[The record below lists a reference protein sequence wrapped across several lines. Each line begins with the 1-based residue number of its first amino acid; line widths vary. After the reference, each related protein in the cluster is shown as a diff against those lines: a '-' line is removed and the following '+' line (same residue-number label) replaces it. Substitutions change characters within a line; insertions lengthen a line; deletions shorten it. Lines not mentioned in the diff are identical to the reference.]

1 VYLPTFE
8 YYLYGDIYVCTIVRK
23 AMTLKQFEKIGHD
36 LHLNN
41 KNTGLNLVDNNCNIF
56 YKAIQALD
64 IIKKFKE
71 YHSPSHDLLVDKAMT
86 GFRERFYL
94 KQHVPRNPPKWGI
107 KAWGLTDSSN
117 CYLLNCQIYQ
127 KEET

>member
-1 VYLPTFE
+1 L
-8 YYLYGDIYVCTIVRK
+8 
-23 AMTLKQFEKIGHD
+23 QQ
-36 LHLNN
+36 
-41 KNTGLNLVDNNCNIF
+41 F

-71 YHSPSHDLLVDKAMT
+71 YYSPSHDMVVDEAMT
-86 GFRERFYL
+86 GFRERFHL

-117 CYLLNCQIYQ
+117 CYLLSCQIYQ
-127 KEET
+127 KEETRNKDLLLGGELLLQMTEEYVGQ